1 MRPKLQTLNHFDGKK
16 DQFNF
21 QTFIFDSFWDT
32 VLKYCQILKKRKRPE
47 SGSLVHF
54 SKTYLEKYLICEA
67 KVIIL
72 DVHIFCG
79 RGERLVDLRLQG
91 EY

>member
-32 VLKYCQILKKRKRPE
+32 VLKYCQI
-47 SGSLVHF
+47 
-54 SKTYLEKYLICEA
+54 
-67 KVIIL
+67 
-72 DVHIFCG
+72 
-79 RGERLVDLRLQG
+79 
-91 EY
+91 